1 MDNDAPCDGDARRRR
16 RMLEDGDGRI
26 GDDNDGGRHRTTADD
41 DNDDGRR
48 RPTQEDEDGRNGDDN
63 GDGRQRTTHDDGRQR
78 KTTDDDGD
86 DARRR
91 TTADSLSYL
100 VLNLCSAVV
109 CLFYFDV
116 LE

>member
-48 RPTQEDEDGRNGDDN
+48 RPTLEDEDGRNGDDN
-63 GDGRQRTTHDDGRQR
+63 DDGRQHT
-78 KTTDDDGD
+78 TTDDN
-86 DARRR
+86 ARRR
-91 TTADSLSYL
+91 MTTATTHDGRRLTPYRRSS
-100 VLNLCSAVV
+100 CQP
-109 CLFYFDV
+109 
-116 LE
+116 